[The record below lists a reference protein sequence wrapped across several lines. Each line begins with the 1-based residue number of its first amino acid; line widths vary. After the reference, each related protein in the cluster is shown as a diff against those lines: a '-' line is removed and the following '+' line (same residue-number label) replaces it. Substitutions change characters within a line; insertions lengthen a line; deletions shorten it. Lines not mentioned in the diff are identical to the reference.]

1 MGCACPVARRCSP
14 ASASNGLGLR
24 EDAGHVDMRGGS
36 DELGGIYSAGEGRA
50 GAALR
55 ALFVA
60 RFVIPESF
68 GQEVKADHLF
78 GAAIGMGADMF
89 WRLKGQLTR
98 KVKEA

>member
-1 MGCACPVARRCSP
+1 
-14 ASASNGLGLR
+14 
-24 EDAGHVDMRGGS
+24 MRGGS
-36 DELGGIYSAGEGRA
+36 DELGGIHGPGEGRA

-55 ALFVA
+55 ALLVA

-89 WRLKGQLTR
+89 WRLKGQLTS
-98 KVKEA
+98 KAKEA

>member
-1 MGCACPVARRCSP
+1 
-14 ASASNGLGLR
+14 
-24 EDAGHVDMRGGS
+24 MRGRS
-36 DELGGIYSAGEGRA
+36 DELGGIYGAGEGRT

-68 GQEVKADHLF
+68 LAREVKADHLF

-98 KVKEA
+98 KAKEA